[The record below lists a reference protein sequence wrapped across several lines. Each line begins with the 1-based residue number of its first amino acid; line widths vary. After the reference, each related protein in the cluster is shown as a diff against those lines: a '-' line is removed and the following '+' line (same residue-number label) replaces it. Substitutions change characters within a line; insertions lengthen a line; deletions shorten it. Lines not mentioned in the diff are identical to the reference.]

1 MAGINKLT
9 GADLRRSTP
18 GRYGDGGGLWLQVTA
33 GADGKTVNR
42 SWLFRWVS
50 HGRERWAGL
59 GSLHTISLVEARERA
74 RQYRQQ
80 ILDGI
85 DPIAAREA
93 RRALE
98 EAATKRLITFDQ
110 AAAAFIASKRA
121 EWRSRRHAAEWPS
134 SLHRYASPVIGK
146 LPVDAIDTA
155 LVMKVLQPI
164 WGRIPETASR
174 LRGRIEAILDWAT
187 VSEYRSGDNPAR
199 WGGHLEHLLS
209 APSKRTKVSLAALPY
224 DEVPAFMAQLRAE
237 PGVAARALELA
248 ILTAARSGEAR
259 GATWSEID
267 LQRAEWIVPAGRMK
281 GGREHRVPLSPRALE
296 ILHNLPRQ
304 SDLVFAPGRNGAVM
318 SDTTLRRN
326 VLCKLGHGDV
336 TVHGFRATFRTW
348 AAERTNFAREVA
360 EQSLAHTV
368 GTAVE
373 RAYKRTDLF
382 DQRRRLMEM
391 WSDFCSRPVPTG
403 ATITKL
409 ARK

>member
-1 MAGINKLT
+1 
-9 GADLRRSTP
+9 
-18 GRYGDGGGLWLQVTA
+18 
-33 GADGKTVNR
+33 
-42 SWLFRWVS
+42 
-50 HGRERWAGL
+50 
-59 GSLHTISLVEARERA
+59 
-74 RQYRQQ
+74 
-80 ILDGI
+80 
-85 DPIAAREA
+85 
-93 RRALE
+93 
-98 EAATKRLITFDQ
+98 
-110 AAAAFIASKRA
+110 
-121 EWRSRRHAAEWPS
+121 
-134 SLHRYASPVIGK
+134 
-146 LPVDAIDTA
+146 
-155 LVMKVLQPI
+155 
-164 WGRIPETASR
+164 
-174 LRGRIEAILDWAT
+174 
-187 VSEYRSGDNPAR
+187 
-199 WGGHLEHLLS
+199 
-209 APSKRTKVSLAALPY
+209 
-224 DEVPAFMAQLRAE
+224 
-237 PGVAARALELA
+237 
-248 ILTAARSGEAR
+248 
-259 GATWSEID
+259 
-267 LQRAEWIVPAGRMK
+267 MK